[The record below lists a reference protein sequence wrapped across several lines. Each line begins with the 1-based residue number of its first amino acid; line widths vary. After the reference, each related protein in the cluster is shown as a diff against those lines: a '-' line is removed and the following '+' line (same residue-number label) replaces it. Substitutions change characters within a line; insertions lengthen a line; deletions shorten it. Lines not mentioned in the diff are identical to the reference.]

1 MQIISSEINIYFI
14 SAYHEV
20 KVCPFALVYFL
31 IDLEL
36 FFLTSSTLYVTLCY
50 LLVHMLDISF

>member
-14 SAYHEV
+14 SAYNEV
-20 KVCPFALVYFL
+20 KVFPFALVYFL

-36 FFLTSSTLYVTLCY
+36 FFLTSSILYVTLCY